1 MKKKMLCMMIAAVFL
16 LAPMSAHA
24 EVLKGDTYVNNDIKY
39 QCFKYGKEYHI
50 SPQLLM
56 ALIETESS
64 GRQSAVNDTCYGI
77 CQINSS
83 VWGDNYN
90 TYEKQVEQSCKIL
103 TEHLEQEED
112 ISYALMAYNGDKRAK
127 KLFNSYKMSDYADKV
142 LSRTFEIEEA
152 QGLHDYGR

>member
-1 MKKKMLCMMIAAVFL
+1 MKNRIISLLFAAAL
-16 LAPMSAHA
+16 LLTHISAGA
-24 EVLKGDTYVNNDIKY
+24 QEYADTYVNNDIKY
-39 QCFKYGKEYHI
+39 QCYKYGKEYHI